1 MITKTLKEWRKMT
14 GKTQAQIAEAAGVT
28 RQTIINF
35 EKRAPKAVKII
46 EAYGLRI
53 APDLDQLI
61 GKGAAND

>member
-1 MITKTLKEWRKMT
+1 MITKTLKKWRKMT

-35 EKRAPKAVKII
+35 EKKTPTAIKII

-53 APDLDQLI
+53 TPDLDQLI
-61 GKGAAND
+61 EKGANS

>member
-1 MITKTLKEWRKMT
+1 MITTTLKKWRKVT

-35 EKRAPKAVKII
+35 EKKAPAAIRII

-53 APDLDQLI
+53 VPDLDQLI
-61 GKGAAND
+61 EKGANS

>member
-1 MITKTLKEWRKMT
+1 MTAITFKKWRKMT
-14 GKTQAQIAEAAGVT
+14 GKTQSQIAEAAGVT

-35 EKRAPKAVKII
+35 EKRGAVALRII

-61 GKGAAND
+61 EKGANS